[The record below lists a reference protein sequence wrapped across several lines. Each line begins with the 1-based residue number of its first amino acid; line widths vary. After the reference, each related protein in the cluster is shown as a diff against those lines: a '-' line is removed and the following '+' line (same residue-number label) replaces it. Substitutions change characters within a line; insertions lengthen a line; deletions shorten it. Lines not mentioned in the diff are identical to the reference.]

1 MINSNL
7 PLNQDDWLADFA
19 DQVMAGRPA
28 DLSAAGAD
36 DEMQALANVVLRL
49 KNAFPPEELDAATVK
64 RMQRE
69 TLTRWRK
76 EQQTAK
82 KSWTNIFHLDW
93 LVAPNGRSQIGW
105 SLTVIALAGLFILI
119 LPVLTSGSNNN
130 IIGTAGLQ
138 LRGVIPWVIPLAVI
152 LVMAWL
158 LRRK

>member
-1 MINSNL
+1 MNNSNL

-19 DQVMAGRPA
+19 DQVLEGRPA
-28 DLSAAGAD
+28 DPSTAGAD

-49 KNAFPPEELDAATVK
+49 KNAFLPDELDAANVR

-69 TLTRWRK
+69 TLARWRK
-76 EQQTAK
+76 EEQSRK

-105 SLTVIALAGLFILI
+105 SLTVIAIAGIFILS
-119 LPVLTSGSNNN
+119 LPVLSSGSNN
-130 IIGTAGLQ
+130 ITGTAGLQ
-138 LRGVIPWVIPLAVI
+138 LHGVIPWIIPLTVI
-152 LVMAWL
+152 LVIAWL